1 MERYLS
7 HTKSDIVLNVAVYR
21 RGSTI
26 TKTNRKEI
34 KQKKVNYIENKEKL
48 LVTTSSTPGAR
59 ASGRS
64 GFCVSILETKGADVH
79 P

>member
-26 TKTNRKEI
+26 TKTNRKEM
-34 KQKKVNYIENKEKL
+34 KQKKVNYIENKENYW
-48 LVTTSSTPGAR
+48 
-59 ASGRS
+59 
-64 GFCVSILETKGADVH
+64 
-79 P
+79 